1 MMLRNGI
8 QKRMDV
14 LLVEDDLPTRKLLE
28 RIISERG
35 HQVFPCASAEE
46 ALVEMGLKV
55 FPLVFLDINL
65 PGIDGFELSR
75 RIRSQPDGDRPYIL
89 VGTSHKEAS
98 KLREIL
104 DAGANDYLPK
114 PYVRD
119 LLQVRLMV
127 AESQVKDIAAR
138 KEMEGELRF
147 LALHDP
153 LTRLPNRS
161 QLEKAIRIAAG
172 NATPDAPACVLY
184 IDLDNFKT
192 VNDTLGHDA
201 GDLLLISVADILR
214 ESIRPGDLAVRH
226 GGDEFAMIL
235 RRCGAAAAIERAEQ
249 ILLKIGNIELPDHGP
264 SEVKTGASIGVIEV
278 SRPAPVED
286 ILKRV
291 DSACYAAKANGRN
304 RVELFAGPREE
315 GKVPVPVLP
324 SADRIFALLGAE
336 SLQLYFQPIV
346 APASGE
352 LLCHEALLRLFPPG
366 ADAPA
371 RAAAFIQRISAA
383 GLSYDVDRF
392 VIQQS
397 FDALRQFPDLHLSV
411 NLHASSVCNL
421 NLIDFI
427 EQLFAS
433 HGVEPARLILEIT
446 ETEPIPNFEQAR
458 TIMTRLKLLGC
469 RFALDDFGAG
479 FSPLRYLKTLPID
492 VLKIDGFFIHD
503 LSEEPY
509 NQAILRAIQEI
520 ARFAGIQTVA
530 EKVENERELAA
541 AVELGVDF
549 IQGFLVAKP
558 RPEPYTLAEITSRL
572 RPEAVLK

>member
-1 MMLRNGI
+1 M
-8 QKRMDV
+8 
-14 LLVEDDLPTRKLLE
+14 LVEDDLPTRKLLE
-28 RIISERG
+28 RIIGERG
-35 HQVFPCASAEE
+35 HRVIACASAEE
-46 ALVEMGLKV
+46 ALVEMRNKV

-89 VGTSHKEAS
+89 VGTSHKEAT

-127 AESQVKDIAAR
+127 AESQVEDIAAR
-138 KEMEGELRF
+138 KKMEGELRF

-161 QLEKAIRIAAG
+161 QLEKAIRVAA
-172 NATPDAPACVLY
+172 NHATPENPASVLY

-214 ESIRPGDLAVRH
+214 GASSPDDLAVRH

-235 RRCGAAAAIERAEQ
+235 RNCRAADAIERAEE
-249 ILLKIGNIELPDHGP
+249 ILVQIGNIALPDYGP
-264 SEVKTGASIGVIEV
+264 KDLRTGASIGAIEV
-278 SRPAPVED
+278 SQPAPVDE

-304 RVELFAGPREE
+304 RVELFAAPHLRTKPDEM
-315 GKVPVPVLP
+315 PLP
-324 SADRIFALLGAE
+324 SVDRIFELLGAE
-336 SLQLYFQPIV
+336 SLQLFFQPIV
-346 APASGE
+346 GANSGE
-352 LLCHEALLRLFPPG
+352 IFCHEALLRLFPPG
-366 ADAPA
+366 ADSPA
-371 RAAAFIQRISAA
+371 RAASFIQRVSAA
-383 GLSYDVDRF
+383 GMSYDVDRF
-392 VIQQS
+392 VLLKS
-397 FDALRQFPDLHLSV
+397 FEAMREFGDLSLAV
-411 NLHASSVCNL
+411 NLHATSVCNL
-421 NLIDFI
+421 NLIDYI
-427 EQLFAS
+427 EQLLVS
-433 HGVEPARLILEIT
+433 HEVKPDRLTLEIT

-492 VLKIDGFFIHD
+492 VLKVDGFFIHN
-503 LSEEPY
+503 LSDDPY

-520 ARFAGIQTVA
+520 SRFAGLQTVA
-530 EKVENERELAA
+530 EKVETESELTAA
-541 AVELGVDF
+541 KALGVDY
-549 IQGFLVAKP
+549 IQGFLLAKP
-558 RPEPYTLAEITSRL
+558 RATPYSAAE
-572 RPEAVLK
+572 VLEKMAEVGAALK

>member
-1 MMLRNGI
+1 
-8 QKRMDV
+8 MDV

-35 HQVFPCASAEE
+35 HRVFACASAEE
-46 ALVEMGLKV
+46 ALVEMGRKV
-55 FPLVFLDINL
+55 FPMVFLDINL

-127 AESQVKDIAAR
+127 AESQVEDIAAR
-138 KEMEGELRF
+138 KQMEGELRF

-161 QLEKAIRIAAG
+161 QLEKAIRIAAT
-172 NATPDAPACVLY
+172 NATPDNPASVLY

-192 VNDTLGHDA
+192 VNDSLGHDA

-214 ESIRPGDLAVRH
+214 EASTPDDLAVRH

-235 RRCGAAAAIERAEQ
+235 RNCRAADAIERAEE
-249 ILLKIGNIELPDHGP
+249 ILARIGSIALPDYGP
-264 SEVKTGASIGVIEV
+264 KDLRTGASIGAIEV
-278 SRPAPVED
+278 THPAPVEE
-286 ILKRV
+286 ILKQV

-304 RVELFAGPREE
+304 RVELFAVPRMSSA
-315 GKVPVPVLP
+315 PVESRLP
-324 SADRIFALLGAE
+324 SADRIFDLLGAE
-336 SLQLYFQPIV
+336 SLQLFFQPIV
-346 APASGE
+346 APGTGE
-352 LLCHEALLRLFPPG
+352 IFCHEALLRLFPPG
-366 ADAPA
+366 ADSPA
-371 RAAAFIQRISAA
+371 RAAAFIQRVSAA
-383 GLSYDVDRF
+383 GMSYDVDRF
-392 VIQQS
+392 VLQKS
-397 FDALRQFPDLHLSV
+397 AEALREFPDLSLSV
-411 NLHASSVCNL
+411 NLHATSVCNL
-421 NLIDFI
+421 NLVDFI
-427 EQLFAS
+427 EQLLVS
-433 HGVEPARLILEIT
+433 YGVDPERLILEIT

-458 TIMTRLKLLGC
+458 TIMTRLKLRGC

-492 VLKIDGFFIHD
+492 VVKIDGFFIHD
-503 LSEEPY
+503 LAEDRY

-520 ARFAGIQTVA
+520 SRFAGLSTVA
-530 EKVENERELAA
+530 EKVETEGELAA
-541 AVELGVDF
+541 ATALGVDY
-549 IQGFLVAKP
+549 IQGYLFAKP
-558 RPEPYTLAEITSRL
+558 RANPYTRSEISRT
-572 RPEAVLK
+572 PATESALK